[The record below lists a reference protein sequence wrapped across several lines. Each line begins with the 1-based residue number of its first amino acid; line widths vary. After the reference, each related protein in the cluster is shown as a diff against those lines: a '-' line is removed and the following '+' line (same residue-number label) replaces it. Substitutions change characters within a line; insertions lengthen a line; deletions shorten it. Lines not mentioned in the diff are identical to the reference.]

1 MQTTMKIK
9 YVSEEIRSAWQSI
22 EQIKQQFTEQEIVE
36 MVNRYQD
43 TQKHAITYRV
53 RAAEKAKL
61 MKSRLAE
68 LEAMVSAGTRVDVST
83 SKVEEDLEVG
93 S

>member
-1 MQTTMKIK
+1 MTTTMKIK
-9 YVSEEIRSAWQSI
+9 YVSEEIRADWQTLADI
-22 EQIKQQFTEQEIVE
+22 GKQFTEQEIVE

-68 LEAMVSAGTRVDVST
+68 LEARLASGELDS
-83 SKVEEDLEVG
+83 
-93 S
+93 